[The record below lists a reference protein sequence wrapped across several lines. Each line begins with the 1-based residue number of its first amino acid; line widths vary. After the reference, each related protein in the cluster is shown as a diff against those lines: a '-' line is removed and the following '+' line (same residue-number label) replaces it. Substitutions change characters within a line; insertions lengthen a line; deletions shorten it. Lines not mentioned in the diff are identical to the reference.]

1 MTLKTT
7 TIIII
12 IVIMITTIKI
22 IMIINKGDRVEKE
35 REIAGEQ

>member
-7 TIIII
+7 TIII

-22 IMIINKGDRVEKE
+22 IMIINKGDRGEKE
-35 REIAGEQ
+35 REVTGEQ

>member
-12 IVIMITTIKI
+12 VIMITIKI
-22 IMIINKGDRVEKE
+22 IMIINKGDRGEKE

>member
-22 IMIINKGDRVEKE
+22 MIINKGDRGEKE